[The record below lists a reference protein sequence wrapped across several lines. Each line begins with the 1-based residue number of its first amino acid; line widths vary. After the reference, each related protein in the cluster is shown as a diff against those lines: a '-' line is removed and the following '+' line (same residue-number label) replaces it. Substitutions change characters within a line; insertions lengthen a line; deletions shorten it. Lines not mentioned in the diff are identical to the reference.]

1 MMNTFPNKLL
11 ISVLLVGVL
20 IDFLTRLTVEL
31 PVHNKGS
38 KNSQTAA
45 SIEFKNTFYGLSK
58 TDIDN
63 AFAWAT
69 DDKPFVKPSQV
80 PDETKPVEAA
90 AVDVPVPVVPLE
102 EDPVELLA
110 KTIIG
115 DRSKAIQD
123 DQLLTLKGIFFETG
137 YFAVI
142 EVMKISDNSVSYH
155 KVRINEQF
163 AGFSVNSIDRYQ
175 IRLQASEQPVILS
188 LFESGKG

>member
-1 MMNTFPNKLL
+1 MNTFANKLL

-31 PVHNKGS
+31 PIHGKGNKS
-38 KNSQTAA
+38 SQTAA
-45 SIEFKNTFYGLSK
+45 SVEFKSTFYGLSK
-58 TDIDN
+58 TDIDT

-69 DDKPFVKPSQV
+69 DDKPFVKPSQAI
-80 PDETKPVEAA
+80 DAIKPVEAA
-90 AVDVPVPVVPLE
+90 AVDVPIPVEPPK

-110 KTIIG
+110 KSITG
-115 DRSKAIQD
+115 DRSKTIQD
-123 DQLLTLKGIFFETG
+123 NQLLTLKGIFFETG

-142 EVMKISDNSVSYH
+142 EVMKISDSSVSYH

-163 AGFSVNSIDRYQ
+163 AGFSVNSINRYQ